1 MNELQDSTMVRGPF
15 FRYRATVFSR
25 VAIIHVARNFFSK
38 IPAAFT
44 LIELLV
50 VIVIFGVLASL
61 LYPALKKSM
70 NTAKAAACISNLHQ
84 MGGLFALYVS
94 DQGKYPDAQQSIDES
109 DGLGYMWFE
118 TLFRQT
124 FSNPPRN
131 ARLLPWKLLT
141 CPSEKFLSSAL
152 TSGSSYYYRYPVF
165 ISYAYNTD
173 ITSGLS
179 SFNYPEHGTLSPAL
193 IGGNTVLLAEGYG
206 AYPASTNWR
215 QWAIDNLKQSV
226 GTSGVHSDGMN
237 VLYSDGHVAWRNTPL
252 TIADLHPWG
261 R

>member
-1 MNELQDSTMVRGPF
+1 LRPHRTIQQDFASLRNSQNAKGHEGRGFTLVELLAVI
-15 FRYRATVFSR
+15 
-25 VAIIHVARNFFSK
+25 AII
-38 IPAAFT
+38 
-44 LIELLV
+44 
-50 VIVIFGVLASL
+50 GVLSVL
-61 LYPALKKSM
+61 LYPVFSKFVEK
-70 NTAKAAACISNLHQ
+70 AKAASCISNLRQ
-84 MGGLFALYVS
+84 MGVTFNLFVA
-94 DQGKYPDAQQSIDES
+94 DRGKYPDEQSSIDES
-109 DGLGYMWFE
+109 DGRTYMWFE

-124 FSNPPRN
+124 FPNPPSN

-141 CPSEKFLSSAL
+141 CPSEKFSSSAL
-152 TSGSSYYYRYPVF
+152 ALGYSYYYRYPAF

-193 IGGNTVLLAEGYG
+193 IGGNTVLLTESYG
-206 AYPASTNWR
+206 AYPSSTNWR

-252 TIADLHPWG
+252 TATDFRPWG